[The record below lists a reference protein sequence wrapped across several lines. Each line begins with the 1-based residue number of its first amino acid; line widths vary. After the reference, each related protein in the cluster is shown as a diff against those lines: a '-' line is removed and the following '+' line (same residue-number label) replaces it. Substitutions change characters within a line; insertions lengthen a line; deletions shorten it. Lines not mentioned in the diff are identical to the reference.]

1 MDSIKKKMQSLAK
14 ETANAQARAE
24 KWEKE
29 MEDTNRTADHFEEQ
43 VRVLQKKI
51 QAAESQFDVCTE
63 DLFNQTIKMEE
74 MEKKAGNAE
83 GQVGDLARRLL
94 LLEEN
99 AVKSEER
106 LAGAVTNLATA
117 SLTADR
123 SIKDQHELS
132 QVCTVLYCT
141 VLYCTVLY
149 CKYCSVL
156 CCTVLYCTVP
166 FCALLYV
173 LFCAVLYCTVR
184 TVLCCNVLYC
194 TVPGVRQEGGEHRP
208 AGAAAEGRP
217 VQPDGVREQIR
228 DHGQET
234 EDHGVGAR
242 EVSWSKTKTFYLFHS
257 CRATQRAEDVE
268 FKFVDIEDE
277 LKLVGQNQQT
287 LEVSEEQS
295 LEREDKL
302 QKQIRELKSK
312 LKTTNTRAENA
323 EMDIGRLNVRI
334 DKVEEDLVIEKS
346 KIKQVSDDLS
356 SIFDSMMQGEC

>member
-106 LAGAVTNLATA
+106 LAGALTTLATA

-132 QVCTVLYCT
+132 QVCSVLYFT
-141 VLYCTVLY
+141 
-149 CKYCSVL
+149 
-156 CCTVLYCTVP
+156 
-166 FCALLYV
+166 
-173 LFCAVLYCTVR
+173 VLYCTVR

-242 EVSWSKTKTFYLFHS
+242 EVSWSKTRTFYLFHS